1 MTSLAFYINKN
12 IYFMIGLWKIFAA
25 FKSTVGNKVNTILKR
40 KLLMSQIP
48 DHSKFEANQ
57 WKARIQN

>member
-1 MTSLAFYINKN
+1 
-12 IYFMIGLWKIFAA
+12 MIGLWKIFAA